1 MHLSYYIFNQ
11 YFNLW
16 RKKFLNNNER
26 AGVDYIPIKKWPE
39 EERPREKL
47 IKHGV
52 EYLTNSELLAIMLRT
67 GVSNNG
73 NSKSALDLAK
83 VLLSRFTN
91 LNELIGASATELIE
105 VRGISWAKA
114 SQIIAAIELGRR
126 VVSEK
131 NGKKIIFRCSEEV
144 ANYYIPLLKD
154 LKKEQ
159 FRVILLDVK
168 NRVIKEVLISQG
180 SLTSSV
186 VHPREVIKPVI
197 KESAA
202 SVIFIHN
209 HPSGDPE
216 PSIDDIEITQ
226 RLSKSFNIIGI
237 NILDHIIVG
246 NEGYFSFKQKQ
257 LI

>member
-1 MHLSYYIFNQ
+1 MKNHY
-11 YFNLW
+11 
-16 RKKFLNNNER
+16 KMEP
-26 AGVDYIPIKKWPE
+26 DYLPINRWPQD
-39 EERPREKL
+39 ERPREKL
-47 IKHGV
+47 IKHGS
-52 EYLTNSELLAIMLRT
+52 EYLTNSELLAIVLRT
-67 GVSNNG
+67 GISNNG

-83 VLLSRFTN
+83 LLLSRYKN
-91 LNELIGASATELIE
+91 LNELLSASIVELAEIKGIG
-105 VRGISWAKA
+105 RAKA
-114 SQIIAAIELGRR
+114 AQIMAALELGKRA
-126 VVSEK
+126 VSEK
-131 NGKKIIFRCSEEV
+131 NGNNVSFRCSEEV

-159 FRVILLDVK
+159 FRILLLDIK

-180 SLTSSV
+180 SLTSSI

-216 PSIDDIEITQ
+216 PSTDDIEITD
-226 RLSKSFNIIGI
+226 RLCKSCNILGI
-237 NILDHIIVG
+237 SVLDHIIVAEG
-246 NEGYFSFKQKQ
+246 GYFSFKQKK